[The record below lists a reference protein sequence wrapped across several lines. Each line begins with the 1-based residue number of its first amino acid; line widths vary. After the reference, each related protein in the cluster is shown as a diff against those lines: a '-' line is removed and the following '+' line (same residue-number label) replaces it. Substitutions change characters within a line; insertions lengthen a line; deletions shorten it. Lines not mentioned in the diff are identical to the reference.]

1 MTPLPDSVWTVLF
14 GTGGGGAVAWFLVRR
29 GLDKFDR
36 MGDRVG
42 DLERRMDRLATK
54 DDVATKEDVAQVSA
68 RLDRVDATLGQ
79 VQILLA
85 RLEERWKLT
94 HGE

>member
-1 MTPLPDSVWTVLF
+1 MNEIPDSVWTILF

-29 GLDKFDR
+29 GVDKFDR
-36 MGDRVG
+36 MADRVTL
-42 DLERRMDRLATK
+42 LERQMERLATK
-54 DDVATKEDVAQVSA
+54 DDVATKEDVAQMSA
-68 RLDRVDATLGQ
+68 RLDRVDHTLGQ

-94 HGE
+94 HEG